1 MIFNEHS
8 NLEGKHAF
16 LAPSNPAWLNYDE
29 IKLID
34 RFQNR
39 YAQEMGTVLH
49 ALACDLIKDKITLA
63 KTDKKL
69 ISVELQR
76 AGIPRHT
83 FDVDFLYPNFMSYVN
98 DAIGFRMEPEV
109 VLRYSDHCFG
119 TTDAIK
125 YQPGFLRIHDYKSG
139 ITPAH
144 PEQLMIY
151 AALFCLEYKDQLNL
165 NLSNM
170 EFELRLYQYDMSMI
184 LNPPSQKIRE
194 IAEIIV
200 KEDNILNKCII

>member
-8 NLEGKHAF
+8 NLVGKHAF
-16 LAPSNPAWLNYDE
+16 MAPSNPAWLNYDDE
-29 IKLID
+29 KLVE

-39 YAQEMGTVLH
+39 HAQEMGTILH
-49 ALACDLIKDKITLA
+49 ALACDLIKEKITLA

-69 ISVELQR
+69 LSVELQR
-76 AGIPRHT
+76 AGISRST

-109 VLRYSDHCFG
+109 VLRYSDNCFG

-139 ITPAH
+139 TTPAH
-144 PEQLMIY
+144 PEQLLIY

-165 NLSNM
+165 NLNDM
-170 EFELRLYQYDMSMI
+170 EFELRMYQYEMSAI
-184 LNPPSQKIRE
+184 FKPTGQDVRKV
-194 IAEIIV
+194 AETIV
-200 KEDNILNKCII
+200 KHDNILNKCRI